1 MGAVGYYAMMCVNED
16 MMGLAMTNGD
26 PTMSAPGAAGRVL
39 SNSPLAYA
47 VPAGCETPVALDIAL
62 SVVAGVKVH
71 QAAREHRLVPEG
83 WIIDQN
89 GLPTTNPRDFENG
102 GAHIPIGG
110 HKGFGLALMVEILAG
125 VMTGSGITKEVASF
139 VQDPKR
145 PSNVGHFFM
154 AINVAVLM
162 PIGEFKARVDR
173 LAREIKVFPR
183 AEDVE
188 RIYVPGEMEYEEEEK
203 AKVRGVVLDET
214 TTNSL
219 RALAQDLGLKEETF
233 ENIFVV

>member
-1 MGAVGYYAMMCVNED
+1 
-16 MMGLAMTNGD
+16 
-26 PTMSAPGAAGRVL
+26 
-39 SNSPLAYA
+39 
-47 VPAGCETPVALDIAL
+47 VALDIAL
-62 SVVAGVKVH
+62 SAVAGVKVH

-102 GAHIPIGG
+102 GAHIPIGR

-125 VMTGSGITKEVASF
+125 VMTGSGITKEVTSF

-154 AINVAVLM
+154 AINVAALM

-183 AEDVE
+183 AKDVE

-203 AKVRGVVLDET
+203 AKVRGVVLDES

-233 ENIFVV
+233 ENLFVV